1 MRWRGGRLG
10 FVFLLGMGAHAPTAD
25 AADAP
30 ATREFARINWR
41 EGQGY
46 PKFDLVKAKTC
57 FGKVNAKLEKLIRD
71 TIRDWDAAGL

>member
-10 FVFLLGMGAHAPTAD
+10 FVLLLGMGAHAPTAD

-30 ATREFARINWR
+30 ATCELARVSWM
-41 EGQGY
+41 GQGY
-46 PKFDLVKAKTC
+46 PKLDLVKAKTY
-57 FGKVNAKLEKLIRD
+57 FGRVNAELEELIRD